1 MSLVVDKAKTFRATP
16 AVTVLEQQA
25 FDDTA
30 RLLQHRAQML
40 GDGGAQF
47 ALVPGMRRGQLF
59 ELGYDCRP
67 VEQIRRSRAW
77 RRGWSAWG
85 TGIADQARRVTGGAG
100 RPTKWRRAAKRA
112 CCDKFRIK
120 FQAGHNTRLVGSLD
134 PAEREFY
141 RII

>member
-1 MSLVVDKAKTFRATP
+1 MPQRKIEQEPDSLVVDKAKTFRATP

-30 RLLQHRAQML
+30 RLIQHRAQML

-67 VEQIRRSRAW
+67 VEQIREVAP
-77 RRGWSAWG
+77 G
-85 TGIADQARRVTGGAG
+85 
-100 RPTKWRRAAKRA
+100 
-112 CCDKFRIK
+112 
-120 FQAGHNTRLVGSLD
+120 VGD
-134 PAEREFY
+134 GQHGEPG
-141 RII
+141 